1 MKLKKFKQSSGNN
14 STKSSAS
21 QSKDAKKQKMP
32 EVSETAGNSTPE
44 VPVQTDEVRQCV
56 VIAWTQS
63 VFLKVL
69 FRNTLFLNYLN
80 VHWIII
86 FFLDKRGEKPIYAN
100 TTWNRNAVSYY
111 SMYSL
116 FLKTITGRNMICWL
130 FRLYH
135 SVTVKDVF
143 RKIFTLKSF

>member
-32 EVSETAGNSTPE
+32 EVSETARNSTPE
-44 VPVQTDEVRQCV
+44 VPVQTDEVRQSLNT
-56 VIAWTQS
+56 IS
-63 VFLKVL
+63 VFKGFIQENSVSLL
-69 FRNTLFLNYLN
+69 FECSLDHY
-80 VHWIII
+80 
-86 FFLDKRGEKPIYAN
+86 FFLDKRGEKPIYAS

>member
-32 EVSETAGNSTPE
+32 EVSETARNSTPE

-56 VIAWTQS
+56 VIEHNQCFIQEHS
-63 VFLKVL
+63 VSLL
-69 FRNTLFLNYLN
+69 FECSLDHY
-80 VHWIII
+80 